1 MASENVELVRRL
13 IDAFAAGQREE
24 LLPLLHPD
32 VVISEWPE
40 APDTKTLR
48 GHPGVLEVVRS
59 WDDTWAWVRTEV
71 DEFVEAGNFVVTYG
85 RTRGKGRGS
94 EVEVEIDAFTVY
106 EVRDGKVARMEFFT
120 SKEPALRVAGIDESE
135 DAA

>member
-1 MASENVELVRRL
+1 MASENVELVRHL

-24 LLPLLHPD
+24 LLPLLDPE

-40 APDTKTLR
+40 APDAKTLR
-48 GHPGVLEVVRS
+48 GHAGVLEIARS
-59 WDDTWAWVRTEV
+59 WDETWAWVRTEV

-106 EVRDGKVARMEFFT
+106 EVRDGKVTRMEFFI
-120 SKEPALRVAGIDESE
+120 SKEPALRAAGVTEE
-135 DAA
+135 AG